1 MLIFFSKYNIAKRPD
16 DLIETRLQI
25 LIISSF
31 TNNNPEFYVANKL
44 KIITKPQSYLIFYPP
59 PPLNQP
65 PETQPAI
72 SSFAL
77 LCYAF
82 QYLKINSHYLSQHP
96 ERRPTPTTTTTTMLR
111 GNSHKVPFGEAQRER
126 ERAQAS
132 SASVDLLVG
141 GCCAGYRCPIENET
155 SSTGSGILILRRL
168 KRGAGVV

>member
-1 MLIFFSKYNIAKRPD
+1 M
-16 DLIETRLQI
+16 IETRLQI

-31 TNNNPEFYVANKL
+31 SNNNPEFCVSNKL

-59 PPLNQP
+59 LNQP

-72 SSFAL
+72 SSFTL

-96 ERRPTPTTTTTTMLR
+96 ERRPTPTTTMLR
-111 GNSHKVPFGEAQRER
+111 GNSHRVPFGEAQRER

-155 SSTGSGILILRRL
+155 SSTGSGILILRWL
-168 KRGAGVV
+168 KRKGARVVERWDLFGVCDFI